1 MDRAGEPD
9 PERAAGD
16 LDFEADRLRLRDLD
30 LLRDFD
36 RAAADPDL
44 LRDLDLEPDFDLE
57 PDLLRDLDLDPEPL
71 REPERLRDLEPEPD
85 LDPKIV
91 CIIYRYVINPSNH
104 DIYNTNKFISFQQ
117 GRLRP

>member
-16 LDFEADRLRLRDLD
+16 FDFEPDWLRLRDLD

-36 RAAADPDL
+36 RAPADPDL
-44 LRDLDLEPDFDLE
+44 LRDLDLEPDLLRDFDLE

-85 LDPKIV
+85 LDP
-91 CIIYRYVINPSNH
+91 
-104 DIYNTNKFISFQQ
+104 
-117 GRLRP
+117 